1 MNEIKSI
8 LPVKIGGVAEIT
20 RFNALLHGVFKVRNN
35 LQLLENEAFR
45 LSRSPPWQNA
55 S

>member
-1 MNEIKSI
+1 MRH
-8 LPVKIGGVAEIT
+8 LT
-20 RFNALLHGVFKVRNN
+20 RQTDARYRSRDNANALLHGVFKVRNN